1 MEEDELEELGG
12 ERVDGRVGVHLVPH
26 EGQEE
31 RHRSVEVFELSSRG
45 GFGRGGRVRQRTKGE
60 NEMELSRSLGRRTYR
75 LMSAE
80 SSPRVPCQCQ
90 ADEYTVVLGE

>member
-1 MEEDELEELGG
+1 MGAWAFIWC
-12 ERVDGRVGVHLVPH
+12 RTKAR
-26 EGQEE
+26 
-31 RHRSVEVFELSSRG
+31 RSVTVPLRSLSCRRVVSLG
-45 GFGRGGRVRQRTKGE
+45 AGRVRQRTQGE

-75 LMSAE
+75 LMSVE